1 MTTKKAPSSK
11 RPYKALK
18 QSSASAPLPNS
29 KSRSVV
35 PIKSTIEAIKGF
47 PNKLVIFKI
56 AASPYFWARYYDA
69 KPIKRSTK
77 TANKAEAIRFA
88 KAFYEELVV
97 NKKLGISNTKQQTSF
112 VLCANAV
119 LKEDELRVKRKE
131 LSATYVQSQKNI
143 IGKHTMTFFKRY
155 EMGEIEYAHLDKFKN
170 YLIEKELKNGSIKV
184 HFSALSKIFQ
194 YAQRHN
200 IIKASPLLPK
210 VKNEDNP
217 RGYFN
222 LEEYKLL
229 TRTVRSLVGSVSEI
243 RQKTEGDESKK
254 LRNVLITQEMKY
266 LIPFM
271 LYTFIR
277 PTDLK
282 NLQHKHIEIKEG
294 GEGKYLFLSLPTSK
308 RHSKPITSMPR
319 ASLAYQQLKQLQ
331 IAQLNDEKQSIA
343 NRYVFMP
350 QHANRTYAYRQIA
363 RQFDVLMSVTGLKT
377 SADEET
383 RTLYS
388 MRHTSLMYRLLYGGE
403 INTTKLA
410 NNARTSTEM
419 LERFYVP
426 QLESSQFTK
435 DLHAKKAV
443 KQTGRTSKK
452 ESKLIISKPILPE
465 VLEMGN
471 EMAKNIKKAG
481 LKKGITF
488 GADGM
493 SFVIK

>member
-1 MTTKKAPSSK
+1 
-11 RPYKALK
+11 
-18 QSSASAPLPNS
+18 
-29 KSRSVV
+29 
-35 PIKSTIEAIKGF
+35 
-47 PNKLVIFKI
+47 
-56 AASPYFWARYYDA
+56 
-69 KPIKRSTK
+69 
-77 TANKAEAIRFA
+77 
-88 KAFYEELVV
+88 
-97 NKKLGISNTKQQTSF
+97 
-112 VLCANAV
+112 
-119 LKEDELRVKRKE
+119 
-131 LSATYVQSQKNI
+131 
-143 IGKHTMTFFKRY
+143 
-155 EMGEIEYAHLDKFKN
+155 
-170 YLIEKELKNGSIKV
+170 
-184 HFSALSKIFQ
+184 
-194 YAQRHN
+194 
-200 IIKASPLLPK
+200 
-210 VKNEDNP
+210 
-217 RGYFN
+217 
-222 LEEYKLL
+222 
-229 TRTVRSLVGSVSEI
+229 
-243 RQKTEGDESKK
+243 
-254 LRNVLITQEMKY
+254 
-266 LIPFM
+266 
-271 LYTFIR
+271 
-277 PTDLK
+277 
-282 NLQHKHIEIKEG
+282 
-294 GEGKYLFLSLPTSK
+294 
-308 RHSKPITSMPR
+308 MPR

-377 SADEET
+377 SADGET

-471 EMAKNIKKAG
+471 EMSKHLKNTG
-481 LKKGITF
+481 SKKGITF
-488 GADGM
+488 NADGQ